1 MKNEDVFSDM
11 IMVIVIGYH
20 YRRVRLINGSMSEED
35 RLHLDED
42 ILSYLRSCQSSAA
55 VSRKDIQKQLV
66 AKKKD
71 IKHALKRL
79 VKQNVIAKNGKK
91 YTYIQQQ
98 TSSSS
103 SMGSGDIVPI
113 AQRMRTKDDNT
124 HQQLQSESNK
134 NKVDLDDEI
143 KRLEAELAADSSNS
157 ESDDDIGDD
166 DYESEVDDDTP
177 NNNKKAISFGED
189 SIHKYDDGKQTT
201 NSHEADIGGT
211 GVICLSNVANDRIE
225 PLPQSALPQNKRKML
240 KGIDSV
246 DNDEKYNNKR
256 SKKQKQQEKEEH
268 KVSEGLKH
276 AVQDLLQNYI
286 RPSQIDRPPFYC
298 RVCQH
303 QSSSQSEFDEHRASE
318 FHKVAVKEEQ
328 KKTYCKL
335 CRKQLTSVVQ
345 MEEHLKSKP
354 HRQKMDYVKNKQRG
368 LIGGRDSGGRGGR
381 GGPWQNGNGRG
392 GGRGM
397 QNGSSRRQW
406 C

>member
-1 MKNEDVFSDM
+1 
-11 IMVIVIGYH
+11 
-20 YRRVRLINGSMSEED
+20 MSKED
-35 RLHLDED
+35 RSSLDGD
-42 ILSYLRSCQSSAA
+42 ILSYLRRSCQSSAAA
-55 VSRKDIQKQLV
+55 VSRKDIQKQLAV
-66 AKKKD
+66 KKKD
-71 IKHALKRL
+71 VKHTLKRL

-91 YTYIQQQ
+91 YTYIQPK
-98 TSSSS
+98 SSSS
-103 SMGSGDIVPI
+103 SSSIVGSEDIVPI
-113 AQRMRTKDDNT
+113 AQRMRTKDDDK
-124 HQQLQSESNK
+124 HQQLQRGESNN

-143 KRLEAELAADSSNS
+143 KRLEAELAADNSSNS
-157 ESDDDIGDD
+157 ESDDDIEDD
-166 DYESEVDDDTP
+166 DFESDDDNTS
-177 NNNKKAISFGED
+177 NNKKTISFGED
-189 SIHKYDDGKQTT
+189 SIHKYDNGKQTT

-246 DNDEKYNNKR
+246 DDNEGSSSSNKR
-256 SKKQKQQEKEEH
+256 SKKQKLQDKEEH

-303 QSSSQSEFDEHRASE
+303 QSSSQSEFDTHRASE

-381 GGPWQNGNGRG
+381 GRGGLQSSNGR

>member
-1 MKNEDVFSDM
+1 
-11 IMVIVIGYH
+11 
-20 YRRVRLINGSMSEED
+20 MSKED
-35 RLHLDED
+35 RSSLDGD
-42 ILSYLRSCQSSAA
+42 ILSYLRSCQSSSAA
-55 VSRKDIQKQLV
+55 VSRKDIQKQLSV
-66 AKKKD
+66 KKKD

-91 YTYIQQQ
+91 YTYNKQQ
-98 TSSSS
+98 SISSS
-103 SMGSGDIVPI
+103 SMSSEDIMPI

-124 HQQLQSESNK
+124 HQQLQSKPNNS
-134 NKVDLDDEI
+134 KVDLDDEI
-143 KRLEAELAADSSNS
+143 KRLEAELAADSSSNNS
-157 ESDDDIGDD
+157 ESDDDIDIIED
-166 DYESEVDDDTP
+166 DYESDDANTS
-177 NNNKKAISFGED
+177 NKKKAISFGED
-189 SIHKYDDGKQTT
+189 SIHKYGDGKQTT

-246 DNDEKYNNKR
+246 DDNEESKNKR
-256 SKKQKQQEKEEH
+256 SKKQKQQDKEEH

-303 QSSSQSEFDEHRASE
+303 QSSSQSEFDTHRASE

-368 LIGGRDSGGRGGR
+368 LIGGRESGGRGGR
-381 GGPWQNGNGRG
+381 GRGGSWQSSNGR
-392 GGRGM
+392 GRGM

>member
-1 MKNEDVFSDM
+1 MNKA
-11 IMVIVIGYH
+11 
-20 YRRVRLINGSMSEED
+20 D
-35 RLHLDED
+35 RSSLDED

-55 VSRKDIQKQLV
+55 VSRKDIQKHL
-66 AKKKD
+66 AIKKKD

-98 TSSSS
+98 QSSSS
-103 SMGSGDIVPI
+103 SMMDSSEDIVPI
-113 AQRMRTKDDNT
+113 AQRMRTKDNNT
-124 HQQLQSESNK
+124 HQQLQSESNT

-143 KRLEAELAADSSNS
+143 KRLEAELAADDSSNS
-157 ESDDDIGDD
+157 ESDDDIEDD
-166 DYESEVDDDTP
+166 DHESEDDDDTP
-177 NNNKKAISFGED
+177 NNNKTISFGED
-189 SIHKYDDGKQTT
+189 SIHKYNDGKQTT

-240 KGIDSV
+240 KGIDSA
-246 DNDEKYNNKR
+246 DNNEGSNNKR
-256 SKKQKQQEKEEH
+256 SKKQKQQDKEEH

-276 AVQDLLQNYI
+276 AVNDLLQNYI

-354 HRQKMDYVKNKQRG
+354 HRQKMDYEKNKQRG
-368 LIGGRDSGGRGGR
+368 LIGGRDSGGRGGK
-381 GGPWQNGNGRG
+381 GRG
-392 GGRGM
+392 GSWQSSNGRGRGM
-397 QNGSSRRQW
+397 QNGSSKRQW

>member
-1 MKNEDVFSDM
+1 
-11 IMVIVIGYH
+11 
-20 YRRVRLINGSMSEED
+20 MSKEED
-35 RLHLDED
+35 RLSLDED
-42 ILSYLRSCQSSAA
+42 ILSYLRSCQSSA
-55 VSRKDIQKQLV
+55 VSRKDIQKQLAV
-66 AKKKD
+66 KKKD
-71 IKHALKRL
+71 IKHVLKRL
-79 VKQNVIAKNGKK
+79 LKQNVIAKNGKK
-91 YTYIQQQ
+91 YTYIEQQ
-98 TSSSS
+98 SSSS
-103 SMGSGDIVPI
+103 SMSSEDIMPI
-113 AQRMRTKDDNT
+113 AQRIRTKDDNT
-124 HQQLQSESNK
+124 HQQLQSESNNN

-143 KRLEAELAADSSNS
+143 KRLEAELAADDSSNS
-157 ESDDDIGDD
+157 ESDDDIED
-166 DYESEVDDDTP
+166 DYESEDADDTS
-177 NNNKKAISFGED
+177 NNKKKAISFGED
-189 SIHKYDDGKQTT
+189 SIYKYSDGKQTT

-225 PLPQSALPQNKRKML
+225 PLPQSSLPQNKRKML

-246 DNDEKYNNKR
+246 DDNEGSNNKR
-256 SKKQKQQEKEEH
+256 SKKQKQQDKEEH

-368 LIGGRDSGGRGGR
+368 FIGGRDSGGSGRGR
-381 GGPWQNGNGRG
+381 GGSWQSSNGRG
-392 GGRGM
+392 KRDM
-397 QNGSSRRQW
+397 QNDSSRRQW

>member
-1 MKNEDVFSDM
+1 
-11 IMVIVIGYH
+11 
-20 YRRVRLINGSMSEED
+20 MSKKD
-35 RLHLDED
+35 SSSLVDDD

-55 VSRKDIQKQLV
+55 VSRKDIQKHLAVKQ
-66 AKKKD
+66 KD
-71 IKHALKRL
+71 IKQALKRL

-91 YTYIQQQ
+91 YTYIEQQ
-98 TSSSS
+98 SSSS
-103 SMGSGDIVPI
+103 SMMDSSEDIVPI
-113 AQRMRTKDDNT
+113 AQRMRTKDNNT
-124 HQQLQSESNK
+124 HQQLQSESNN

-143 KRLEAELAADSSNS
+143 KRLEAELAADDSS
-157 ESDDDIGDD
+157 EIDDDIEDD
-166 DYESEVDDDTP
+166 DYASEDDNTS

-189 SIHKYDDGKQTT
+189 SIHKYVDGKQTT

-240 KGIDSV
+240 KGIDSN
-246 DNDEKYNNKR
+246 DNEGSSSNNNKR
-256 SKKQKQQEKEEH
+256 SKKQKQQDKEEH

-368 LIGGRDSGGRGGR
+368 FIGGRDSGGSGSRGR
-381 GGPWQNGNGRG
+381 GGSWQSSNGRG
-392 GGRGM
+392 RGT
-397 QNGSSRRQW
+397 QNDSSRRQW